1 MLVRSK
7 SFVSGRL
14 LVSVLAK
21 RSEKMLARKWI
32 WIVIVLLLALVACNN
47 GNVTD
52 DAATPT
58 AVVEAPQPAA
68 TEEPAPAP
76 TARPP
81 PTAAPAAD
89 TESADDRGRAGNPPH
104 RLARKT

>member
-1 MLVRSK
+1 
-7 SFVSGRL
+7 
-14 LVSVLAK
+14 
-21 RSEKMLARKWI
+21 MLARKWI

-76 TARPP
+76 TAPP
-81 PTAAPAAD
+81 PPHGRAR
-89 TESADDRGRAGNPPH
+89 SGYRKCRDRGRAGNPPH